1 MGKDIKLKADKALLE
16 GKKYLS
22 YWTEFMGKVGKFPSG
37 KNEDDALAHVLS
49 RIQVLA
55 DLEDLHHQEEDD
67 DNEEEEDN
75 SSQEFSI
82 PHILLY
88 RSYSRKWGT
97 YHPSP

>member
-16 GKKYLS
+16 GKKYLG
-22 YWTEFMGKVGKFPSG
+22 YWTEFMGKDGKFPSG

-49 RIQVLA
+49 RIQVHA
-55 DLEDLHHQEEDD
+55 DLDQEEDD